1 MVLLLLVNEFIK
13 KGNQSNVESILHT
26 QYTVEDDDFPGLYIY
41 IYIYVFYLVMITP
54 EFVT

>member
-1 MVLLLLVNEFIK
+1 MSLLKRAIK
-13 KGNQSNVESILHT
+13 AMLKAFCIHNT
-26 QYTVEDDDFPGLYIY
+26 QLKMMISLAYIY